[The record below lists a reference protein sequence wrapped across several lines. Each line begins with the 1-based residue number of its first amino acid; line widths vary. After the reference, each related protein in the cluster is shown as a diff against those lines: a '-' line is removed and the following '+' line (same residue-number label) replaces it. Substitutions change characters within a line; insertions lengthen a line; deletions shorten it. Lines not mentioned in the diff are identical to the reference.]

1 MARAPSVP
9 LSQKSQSL
17 TLSSHWPEM
26 GHMATPAAREAG
38 KTPGTGWH
46 GFSQLM
52 VPTTRDSYSLFSS
65 CFSVSPNFSAI
76 DKYYI
81 YSKCNIYLFIII
93 F

>member
-17 TLSSHWPEM
+17 PLLSHWPEM
-26 GHMATPAAREAG
+26 GHMATLAAREAG

-46 GFSQLM
+46 RFSQPM
-52 VPTTRDSYSLFSS
+52 VPTTRDSYRLFSS
-65 CFSVSPNFSAI
+65 CFSVSPNFSTI

-81 YSKCNIYLFIII
+81 YNKCNIYLLLF